1 MAAFCVTYNFL
12 KVNSWILKKIEEKL
26 RNNEKNSRFFIFQH
40 WHIYIISSILVFTS
54 ISYLKLYTICSI
66 IKDVVQLKTHNKR
79 SVKFILNEQIK
90 YYTKE
95 GLKLINLVAIALF
108 IIITIILMKYKLVC
122 SVSISGE
129 HIGYVQDKEL
139 VEKQINDQLALE
151 GTGNVAYVDCT
162 TPEYSLTFISNN
174 TEVND
179 DYVIAKIE
187 ENTKITYKYY
197 AVTLNGK
204 QKSVVDS
211 LEEAENLVADMK
223 KKYKDIKFT
232 IGINELYTQDSNEYE
247 TVDIKV
253 ASKSVNKELK
263 KIDDASVNGVYL
275 AQKPISGVITSRFG
289 SRESIR
295 SYPHNGLDIAAP
307 YGTKIKAACDGKVT
321 FSGYKG
327 SYGNLIIVDCGNGV
341 QIYYGHCSK
350 LYAKVGDTV
359 KAGDVIGAVGSTGN
373 STGNHLHFE
382 IKVNGDR
389 VNPQNYIYN

>member
-1 MAAFCVTYNFL
+1 M
-12 KVNSWILKKIEEKL
+12 
-26 RNNEKNSRFFIFQH
+26 
-40 WHIYIISSILVFTS
+40 
-54 ISYLKLYTICSI
+54 
-66 IKDVVQLKTHNKR
+66 HNKR

-95 GLKLINLVAIALF
+95 SFKLINLVAIALF
-108 IIITIILMKYKLVC
+108 IVITIIFIKYKLVYN
-122 SVSISGE
+122 VSIAGE
-129 HIGYVQDKEL
+129 HIGYIQDKNLIE
-139 VEKQINDQLALE
+139 EQINNMLALE
-151 GTGNVAYVDCT
+151 GNDNVAFVNCT
-162 TPEYSLTFISNN
+162 TPEYTLTFISNN

-197 AVTLNGK
+197 AVTLNGE

-211 LEEAENLVADMK
+211 LEEAEKLVADMK
-223 KKYKDIKFT
+223 EKYEDIKFT
-232 IGINELYTQDSNEYE
+232 IGINELYTQNPDEYE

-253 ASKSVNKELK
+253 ATTSVNTELK
-263 KIDDASVNGVYL
+263 KIDDSSVNGVYL
-275 AQKPISGVITSRFG
+275 AQKPISGIITSRFG

-307 YGTKIKAACDGKVT
+307 YGTQIKAACDGKVT
-321 FSGYKG
+321 FSGDNG

-350 LYAKVGDTV
+350 LYSKVGDTV
-359 KAGDVIGAVGSTGN
+359 KAGDVIAAVGSTGN

-382 IKVNGDR
+382 IKVNGVS

>member
-1 MAAFCVTYNFL
+1 M
-12 KVNSWILKKIEEKL
+12 
-26 RNNEKNSRFFIFQH
+26 
-40 WHIYIISSILVFTS
+40 
-54 ISYLKLYTICSI
+54 
-66 IKDVVQLKTHNKR
+66 HNKR

-95 GLKLINLVAIALF
+95 SFKLINLVAIALF
-108 IIITIILMKYKLVC
+108 IVITIIFIKYKLVYN
-122 SVSISGE
+122 VSIAGK
-129 HIGYVQDKEL
+129 HIGYIQDKSLIE
-139 VEKQINDQLALE
+139 EQINNMLALE
-151 GTGNVAYVDCT
+151 GNDNVAFVNCT
-162 TPEYSLTFISNN
+162 TPEYTLTFISNN

-197 AVTLNGK
+197 AVTLNGE

-211 LEEAENLVADMK
+211 LEEAEKLVADMK
-223 KKYKDIKFT
+223 EKYEDIKFT
-232 IGINELYTQDSNEYE
+232 IGINELYTQNPDEYE

-253 ASKSVNKELK
+253 ATTSVNTELK
-263 KIDDASVNGVYL
+263 KIDDSSVNGVYL
-275 AQKPISGVITSRFG
+275 AQKPISGIITSRFG

-307 YGTKIKAACDGKVT
+307 YGTQIKAACDGKVT
-321 FSGYKG
+321 FSGDNG

-350 LYAKVGDTV
+350 LYSKVGDTV
-359 KAGDVIGAVGSTGN
+359 KAGDVIAAVGSTGN

-382 IKVNGDR
+382 IKVNGVS

>member
-1 MAAFCVTYNFL
+1 MY
-12 KVNSWILKKIEEKL
+12 
-26 RNNEKNSRFFIFQH
+26 
-40 WHIYIISSILVFTS
+40 
-54 ISYLKLYTICSI
+54 
-66 IKDVVQLKTHNKR
+66 NKR
-79 SVKFILNEQIK
+79 SVKFILNKQIK

-95 GLKLINLVAIALF
+95 GFKLVNLVAIALF
-108 IIITIILMKYKLVC
+108 IIIAIIFMKYKLVC

-129 HIGYVQDKEL
+129 HIGYVQNKEL
-139 VEKQINDQLALE
+139 VEKQIRNILALE
-151 GTGNVAYVDCT
+151 GTGNVAYVDCAI
-162 TPEYSLTFISNN
+162 PEYSLSFISNN

-179 DYVIAKIE
+179 DYVIAQIE

-211 LEEAENLVADMK
+211 LEEAEDLVADMK
-223 KKYKDIKFT
+223 EKYENIKFT
-232 IGINELYTQDSNEYE
+232 IGINELYTQNLNEYE
-247 TVDIKV
+247 TVNIKV
-253 ASKSVNKELK
+253 ASKSINTELK

-295 SYPHNGLDIAAP
+295 NYPHNGLDIAAP
-307 YGTKIKAACDGKVT
+307 YGTKIKAACDGKVK
-321 FSGYKG
+321 FSGDSG

-382 IKVNGDR
+382 IKVNGVS

>member
-1 MAAFCVTYNFL
+1 M
-12 KVNSWILKKIEEKL
+12 
-26 RNNEKNSRFFIFQH
+26 
-40 WHIYIISSILVFTS
+40 
-54 ISYLKLYTICSI
+54 
-66 IKDVVQLKTHNKR
+66 
-79 SVKFILNEQIK
+79 KFILNKQIK
-90 YYTKE
+90 CCTKE
-95 GLKLINLVAIALF
+95 WFKLINLVAIALF
-108 IIITIILMKYKLVC
+108 IIMTVIFMKYKLVC

-129 HIGYVQDKEL
+129 HIGYVQNKEL
-139 VEKQINDQLALE
+139 VEEKVNDMLALE
-151 GTGNVAYVDCT
+151 GTNNIAFVDCIV
-162 TPEYSLTFISNN
+162 PEYNLAFINN
-174 TEVND
+174 NIDVND
-179 DYVIAKIE
+179 NSVLAKIE
-187 ENTKITYKYY
+187 ENTKMTYKYY

-211 LEEAENLVADMK
+211 LEEAEKLVTDMK
-223 KKYKDIKFT
+223 EKYEDNIKFT

-253 ASKSVNKELK
+253 ASKEVNTELK

-307 YGTKIKAACDGKVT
+307 YGTQIKAACDSKVT
-321 FSGYKG
+321 FSGDNG

-350 LYAKVGDTV
+350 LYSKVGDTV
-359 KAGDVIGAVGSTGN
+359 KAGDVIAAVGSTGN

-382 IKVNGDR
+382 IKINGVS
-389 VNPQNYIYN
+389 VNPQNYIYK